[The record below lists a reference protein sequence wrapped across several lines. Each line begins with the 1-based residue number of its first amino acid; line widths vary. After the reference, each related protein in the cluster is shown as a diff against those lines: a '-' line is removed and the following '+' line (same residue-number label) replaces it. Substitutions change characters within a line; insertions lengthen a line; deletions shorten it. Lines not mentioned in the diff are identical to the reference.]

1 MNRQRSKTMGSLMV
15 MGGSGGRKPNGGGG
29 PMGHDTPISSG
40 RVDIGLNKSQM
51 APLQPVQLWRSKAQ
65 KKASM
70 MADVHQ
76 QLLPAARQS
85 MNAARQRQKVAANM
99 QQGLIGKS
107 ALLGKLREKTA
118 LKKLDLDRRHGEMLE
133 RMDREASHS
142 NYDERDTYLYREHSL
157 HHLETMMVHRRAGNE
172 MGAAYRADDL
182 SKPYSLAVQHGG
194 HAHNHN
200 RNAPNTVDFQE
211 LRRTNDPNEM
221 RGMVVTHNHPSSQP
235 LSDPDVITSMRYDL
249 AQVRAVG
256 NKGVFSLKRP
266 QNGWNYVAPFGN
278 GTSSQA
284 RLGSHMDAATQQ
296 DLQSSQR
303 KDVERKLRHQVEPKS
318 DDPKIDNLLRLRQ
331 HHQVRR
337 FSADIGATYSAPQRY
352 VDEMTA
358 QLGVDY
364 PLKQANQRSKINK

>member
-15 MGGSGGRKPNGGGG
+15 MGGSGGRKPNGGGDG
-29 PMGHDTPISSG
+29 PMGHYAPIASG
-40 RVDIGLNKSQM
+40 RVDIGLSKAQM
-51 APLQPVQLWRSKAQ
+51 ASSQPVQLWRSQAR
-65 KKASM
+65 KKAAM

-76 QLLPAARQS
+76 QLQPVAQRS
-85 MNAARQRQKVAANM
+85 MTAARQRQSEAASM
-99 QQGLIGKS
+99 QQSLAGKS

-133 RMDREASHS
+133 RMGREASHS

-157 HHLETMMVHRRAGNE
+157 PYLETMMVHRRAGNE
-172 MGAAYRADDL
+172 MGAAYRANDL
-182 SKPYSLAVQHGG
+182 SKPYSLAVQHG
-194 HAHNHN
+194 HAHGNN

-211 LRRTNDPNEM
+211 LRRTNDADEM
-221 RGMVVTHNHPSSQP
+221 QGMVVTHNHPSSQP
-235 LSDPDVITSMRYDL
+235 LSDPDVLTSMRYDL

-303 KDVERKLRHQVEPKS
+303 KEVERKLRHQVEPKS

-337 FSADIGATYSAPQRY
+337 FAADIGATYTAPQRY